1 MRSDPVIILSIVGLA
16 FVALLIAAG
25 ITFGII
31 NSLHLETGATFT
43 VSGKECVK
51 KGESSTYLVFTDKT
65 TYEIDDT
72 WIHWRWDS
80 SDVYGRIQQG
90 KTYTADLQGYR
101 IPFLSMYPNIINPKE
116 VVKEVE
122 KK

>member
-1 MRSDPVIILSIVGLA
+1 MHIDTHTAFMGCGAIIVILLVVSLIVFGL
-16 FVALLIAAG
+16 
-25 ITFGII
+25 I
-31 NSLHLETGATFT
+31 NSLHLETGVTFT
-43 VSGKECVK
+43 VTGKECVK
-51 KGESSTYLVFTDKT
+51 GDKSSTYLVFTDKT

-80 SDVYGRIQQG
+80 SDVYGKIQAN

-101 IPFLSMYPNIINPKE
+101 IPFLSMYPNIINPK

>member
-1 MRSDPVIILSIVGLA
+1 MLRDTTIIIILLSIVGLA
-16 FVALLIAAG
+16 LAAAV
-25 ITFGII
+25 TFGLI
-31 NSLHLETGATFT
+31 NNLHLEPGVTFT
-43 VSGKECVK
+43 VTGKECVK
-51 KGESSTYLVFTDKT
+51 GDNSSTYLVFTDKT
-65 TYEIDDT
+65 TYQIDDT

-80 SDVYGRIQQG
+80 SDVYGRIQAN

-101 IPFLSMYPNIINPKE
+101 IPFMSMYPNIINPKE

>member
-1 MRSDPVIILSIVGLA
+1 MRIDAHTAFLGCGAIFVI
-16 FVALLIAAG
+16 LLIVSL
-25 ITFGII
+25 IVFGLI

-43 VSGKECVK
+43 VTGKECVK
-51 KGESSTYLVFTDKT
+51 GDKSSTYLVFTDKT
-65 TYEIDDT
+65 TYMIDDT

-80 SDVYGRIQQG
+80 SDVYGRIQAG

-116 VVKEVE
+116 VE